1 MACLTCPSDVNS
13 LKTKLRWAEADLLW
27 PIVGSHRFRSDVVVA
42 PSAAPSGGSS
52 LRDRPLLSRKMGGF
66 GSDGQSLADAEA
78 SSMDVIA
85 SAAAEDDVEKLQ
97 DLMFRH
103 GPRNVDA
110 RVSLIGSVILE
121 RAHVRLPRFLL
132 KSQPCMPLFPPT
144 RFA

>member
-1 MACLTCPSDVNS
+1 M
-13 LKTKLRWAEADLLW
+13 R
-27 PIVGSHRFRSDVVVA
+27 
-42 PSAAPSGGSS
+42 
-52 LRDRPLLSRKMGGF
+52 GF

-121 RAHVRLPRFLL
+121 HGLVRLPRFLL